1 MGKKVRNCVF
11 LIFFSALA
19 ILSCGSG
26 PDSSRWN
33 TAQETS
39 DTHESAAPGEINE
52 NTESTAPAAPVSGQP
67 SGSLAEEIRFL
78 TESGVLSMMLNA
90 LDLIRNNNLSGVD
103 FGRVMTGVNVLLIKL
118 VYPDSPARLPAID
131 LPLTSNYARIIR
143 EAEKGIYTRPSASSV
158 DFLEH
163 ILPFL
168 VVNEQTEISILMNIL
183 KDVERAESL
192 RLNSVFPPYFRGL
205 IYERSGQYVQAE
217 AAYRQA
223 YGISEECYPAQ
234 IGMARVRRLAG
245 APSEAT
251 NILSDLVVS
260 HPDSIQIKRERAIS
274 FYENKDWS
282 RALPA
287 LDELLQSDPRD
298 GDLLLIK
305 ASILAEQG
313 QYSQANA
320 ALDSYAP
327 INPNNRQYLFLRA
340 KVQAEGNRN
349 RDSALNYL
357 RSILRTNPNDTQALV
372 YAADLLMES
381 QRPADQTE
389 GREMLD
395 RLRQSSGGSSAE
407 VLSLSLR
414 DAIQRERWQ
423 EAQGYLNRILSSRRT
438 EQDLIDAFYVERGLG
453 NNARALNYARELYD
467 RDNFN
472 HDYSVIYITALIG
485 SGRRDEASRLIEGRL
500 SSANNNQIKS
510 RYFYLRSR
518 LQTNQDTAL
527 SDLRSSLFEDPR
539 NLDALIATFEMYH
552 NRREERRAVYY
563 LRQALAIAPEH
574 PVLKRYEREYAS
586 LLGRN

>member
-1 MGKKVRNCVF
+1 MGNKVRNCAF
-11 LIFFSALA
+11 FIFFSALV
-19 ILSCGSG
+19 ILSCRSG
-26 PDSSRWN
+26 PDSPRWEASQEQSDAHQN
-33 TAQETS
+33 NEQSEQSIINVTA
-39 DTHESAAPGEINE
+39 GN
-52 NTESTAPAAPVSGQP
+52 AAPVSGQP

-90 LDLIRNNNLSGVD
+90 LELIRNNNLSGVD
-103 FGRVMTGVNVLLIKL
+103 FGRMMTGVNVLLIKL

-143 EAEKGIYTRPSASSV
+143 EAEKGNYIRPSSSSV

-168 VVNEQTEISILMNIL
+168 AVNEQTEAQVLADIL
-183 KDVERAESL
+183 KDIERAESL
-192 RLNSVFPPYFRGL
+192 RLNSIFPPFFRGL
-205 IYERSGQYVQAE
+205 IYERTGQYVQAE

-223 YGISEECYPAQ
+223 LGISNECYPAL

-245 APSEAT
+245 APREAT
-251 NILSDLVVS
+251 DILSDLVVS
-260 HPDSIQIKRERAIS
+260 HPDSVQIKRERAIS

-287 LDELLQSDPRD
+287 LDELLKADPRD
-298 GDLLLIK
+298 GELLLIK
-305 ASILAEQG
+305 ASILVEQG

-320 ALDSYAP
+320 SLDSYAP
-327 INPNNRQYLFLRA
+327 INPNNRQYLYLRA
-340 KVQAEGNRN
+340 KVQADGNRN
-349 RDSALNYL
+349 RDSALNYI
-357 RSILRTNPNDTQALV
+357 RSILRANPNDTEALV

-381 QRPADQTE
+381 QRPADQAE
-389 GREMLD
+389 GREILN
-395 RLRQSSGGSSAE
+395 RLRQTSSGSSPD

-438 EQDLIDAFYVERGLG
+438 EQDLMDAFYVERGLG

-472 HDYSVIYITALIG
+472 HDYSVVYISALIG

-500 SSANNNQIKS
+500 NSANNSQIKS

-518 LQTNQDTAL
+518 LQTNQDSAL

-539 NLDALIATFEMYH
+539 NLDALIATFELYH

-574 PVLKRYEREYAS
+574 PLLKRYEKEYAS